1 MPQNSSHFL
10 FVFPSGSLFRIFCSC
25 VVPFLSIVNRNH
37 SKCYSTNKRRQ
48 TKQTHRAILRGMKR
62 CPPFQM
68 RYGTQIKCEC
78 AARWSRA
85 KKEKRWGRRKQ
96 EVRIKAIHIQKENRR
111 WYDGYLLKMQSN
123 HSIEPKI
130 TWNHSRIAFSVL
142 PEIDFF
148 LFFFALNLFR
158 SFFCCCVKKS
168 VLLLLYVAR
177 SGPQPDF
184 IIHLKLNPLIRCLK
198 SVNYICFGFFVT
210 FSFSCYFSVVT
221 RPFWELVDWLNSL

>member
-1 MPQNSSHFL
+1 MPHNSSHFL
-10 FVFPSGSLFRIFCSC
+10 FVFPSGSSFCCSC
-25 VVPFLSIVNRNH
+25 VVPFLFIVNRNH

-96 EVRIKAIHIQKENRR
+96 EARIKAIHIQKENRR